1 MIVCVCNRD
10 GGVMGVAEGRKC
22 KMFVCNREGGEV
34 RVAEERKCKMCVCNR
49 GVKV

>member
-1 MIVCVCNRD
+1 
-10 GGVMGVAEGRKC
+10 MGVAEGRKC